1 MDALAAWVVF
11 EACGPDFVNPVQT
24 GTKTKKTKKKKSKKR
39 KKKEPL
45 TSPDNKK
52 EPATPTRRSSRI
64 RTNHR
69 LTYTSGVPR
78 KHIKTQRCPV
88 CLTFIS
94 AFRRTGICSACNS
107 KLIVQGTSI
116 VVDLVSDGSDEEVAD
131 EEVDPK
137 DKKKPRPLQKWKVPK
152 LSDLKPGDAVS
163 VRIPL
168 SVTGKYTKVPRNAWL
183 TGLPFQSRIALT
195 RSEKRDSD
203 FTVMVY
209 PVTTDLSD
217 IRTDKNTYTLREFD
231 SAGRTIITP
240 RRGDDLKTAKD
251 LCTPNSYRYVCS
263 KKDKKIVDDITDPDQ
278 GSEYDVVC
286 TGFTTNIYRTDIRR
300 LRDKQKLNDE
310 IICFFILLLKSKY
323 DKVHVFNTFFMSKL
337 CDGWEGHDP
346 EKLSKVKFV
355 FEAVSKWTRNV
366 NVLQNKWIF
375 IPINVKP
382 TQHWVAIAVNMYD
395 KVMYFLD
402 SLGPCLGKHDY
413 LSATQ
418 YWIEKEMT
426 SRTEVEEISESYW
439 DDWEL
444 RDVDNR
450 QENGYDCGV
459 FVCMN
464 LWCLVNNVPLSHT
477 RQENILSFRQLMTL
491 SILRKNIPP
500 AL

>member
-1 MDALAAWVVF
+1 MDALAAWLVF
-11 EACGPDFVNPVQT
+11 EACGPDFVHPAQT
-24 GTKTKKTKKKKSKKR
+24 GAKTKKTKKKKSKKR
-39 KKKEPL
+39 KKKEV
-45 TSPDNKK
+45 TKAK
-52 EPATPTRRSSRI
+52 PATPTRRSSRI

-78 KHIKTQRCPV
+78 KHIKSQRCPV
-88 CLTFIS
+88 CFTFVS
-94 AFRRTGICSACNS
+94 ALQKTAICSVCNS
-107 KLIVQGTSI
+107 KLSVQGTSI
-116 VVDLVSDGSDEEVAD
+116 VDLVSDGSDD
-131 EEVDPK
+131 EEANPK
-137 DKKKPRPLQKWKVPK
+137 DKKKTGPRPLPKWQLPK

-168 SVTGKYTKVPRNAWL
+168 SVSGKYTKVPKNAWL
-183 TGLPFQSRIALT
+183 TGLPYQSRCRLT

-217 IRTDKNTYTLREFD
+217 IRTDSNTFILREFD
-231 SAGRTIITP
+231 SAGRSIITP

-251 LCTPNSYRYVCS
+251 LCTPKTYRYVCS
-263 KKDKKIVDDITDPDQ
+263 TKDKKMVDDITDPDQ

-286 TGFTTNIYRTDIRR
+286 TKFNTNIYRKDIRR
-300 LRDKQKLNDE
+300 LRDKEQLNDE

-323 DKVHVFNTFFMSKL
+323 DNVHVFNTFFMKKL
-337 CDGWEGHDP
+337 YDGWEGHDTDP
-346 EKLSKVKFV
+346 KNLSEVKFV
-355 FEAVSKWTRNV
+355 FEAVSRWTRNV
-366 NVLQNKWIF
+366 NVLRKKWIF
-375 IPINVKP
+375 IPIHVKP
-382 TQHWVAIAVNMYD
+382 TRHWVAIAVNMYD

-402 SLGPCLGKHDY
+402 SLGPCLGKDDY

-418 YWIEKEMT
+418 YWIENEMT
-426 SRTEVEEISESYW
+426 TRTEVKEIRESYW

-464 LWCLVNNVPLSHT
+464 FWCLLNNVPLSHT
-477 RQENILSFRQLMTL
+477 RQENILSFRHLMTI